1 MPALVIF
8 SCMPTQRML
17 NEMLNIIFIIII
29 IWLYLKAYLP
39 CGEKTK
45 KLIKTWVGT
54 VFRVQALR

>member
-1 MPALVIF
+1 MPALVFF
-8 SCMPTQRML
+8 SCMPTQRTL

-45 KLIKTWVGT
+45 KLITTWVGS
-54 VFRVQALR
+54 ALRAEALR